1 MKSHEQ
7 VLMIPKIELGIVID
21 HIPAGQGIK
30 ILKILS
36 KAEEMKDI
44 ALSLGINYRSD
55 KLDRKDL
62 IKIQTEYLSPEIIQQ
77 ISILVP
83 GVTVKAIKEFK
94 VHSKVVVQAPKEI
107 RNLLECKNPNCI
119 TNTERHID
127 TFFTAVDENG
137 KKVCCEYCEREFE
150 LKELK
155 ALKKN

>member
-1 MKSHEQ
+1 MKNSEQ

-44 ALSLGINYRSD
+44 AFSLGINYHSE
-55 KLDRKDL
+55 KLERKDL

-94 VHSKVVVQAPKEI
+94 VHSKVVVKAPKEI

-119 TNTERHID
+119 TNTERHVD
-127 TFFTAVDENG
+127 TYFTALPDDCKQVR
-137 KKVCCEYCEREFE
+137 CEYCERVFE
-150 LKELK
+150 LRELK
-155 ALKKN
+155 GLKKN

>member
-1 MKSHEQ
+1 MKNSEQ
-7 VLMIPKIELGIVID
+7 ILMIPKIELGIVID

-44 ALSLGINYRSD
+44 AFSLGINYISK
-55 KLDRKDL
+55 KLERKDL

-94 VHSKVVVQAPKEI
+94 VHSKVVVKAPKEI
-107 RNLLECKNPNCI
+107 RNLLNVKIPIASPIASAMWTPISRLCRKIVNRYVANIVSGCLSC
-119 TNTERHID
+119 RS
-127 TFFTAVDENG
+127 
-137 KKVCCEYCEREFE
+137 
-150 LKELK
+150 
-155 ALKKN
+155 